1 MNKQNTFALKIEGN
15 KQCFGYLEAL
25 NTFRFSYN
33 RRFPTSYISFVKQY
47 GYGLTANNFHIYIPL
62 DTYGDS
68 LFIRTNEI
76 RSTYF
81 SDIINGDIWF
91 DIDPNVTPLF
101 CVIFTHLPVAIMAN
115 TCFGI

>member
-1 MNKQNTFALKIEGN
+1 MFVLEGYIGVELCRKQNKQRILFMNKQNTFALKIEGN

-25 NTFRFSYN
+25 NTFRFSNN

-68 LFIRTNEI
+68 LF
-76 RSTYF
+76 Y
-81 SDIINGDIWF
+81 
-91 DIDPNVTPLF
+91 
-101 CVIFTHLPVAIMAN
+101 
-115 TCFGI
+115 